1 MDRSRG
7 HKTLTWRTAI
17 SCDGGACVQV
27 AVDDRAILIGNSRQP
42 GAPVLEYTPDEWHAF
57 VAGIKKGD
65 FDDLLK

>member
-1 MDRSRG
+1 MDRTRG
-7 HKTLTWRTAI
+7 HKRLTWHTAL

-27 AVDDRAILIGNSRQP
+27 AADDHSILIGNSRQP
-42 GAPVLEYTPDEWHAF
+42 GGPVLEYTPAEWHEF

>member
-1 MDRSRG
+1 MDRTRG
-7 HKTLTWRTAI
+7 YQRLAWRTAL

-27 AVDDRAILIGNSRQP
+27 AAEQHSILIGNSRQP
-42 GAPVLEYTPDEWHAF
+42 DGPVLEYTPDEWHEF

>member
-1 MDRSRG
+1 M
-7 HKTLTWRTAI
+7 
-17 SCDGGACVQV
+17 QV

-57 VAGIKKGD
+57 VSGIKKGD